1 MKVQF
6 SIDLH
11 DHDGD
16 KFETGIYL
24 HVSEST
30 ILRFKNPREIDD
42 FQINLA
48 AVMKEIRCVW
58 VDADDSDCKTCDDT
72 GVVDSGGQNPD
83 GTWINRE
90 CPDCTERDPDREMED
105 REERKRIAAEMD
117 GPHEEMP

>member
-16 KFETGIYL
+16 KFENGIYL
-24 HVSEST
+24 HVSDST
-30 ILRFKNPREIDD
+30 ILRFANLREICD
-42 FQINLA
+42 FQIDLTA
-48 AVMKEIRCVW
+48 AMKDIKTAY

-72 GVVDSGGQNPD
+72 GLVDSGGQNPD

-90 CPDCTERDPDREMED
+90 CPDCTERDPDIEMEE
-105 REERKRIAAEMD
+105 REERKRIAMEMD
-117 GPHEEMP
+117 GPHEESP